1 MSAVLSFDRVSAGYR
16 GRVVLNDVSVAIE
29 PGRVTGLV
37 GPNGA
42 GKTTLLRV
50 ALGFSK
56 RRRAKCACS
65 TAPCAT
71 GRARRAPAR

>member
-37 GPNGA
+37 GPNG
-42 GKTTLLRV
+42 
-50 ALGFSK
+50 SK
-56 RRRAKCACS
+56 RRKAKCACS

-71 GRARRAPAR
+71 GRARRARAR